1 MGLDT
6 KHPSYDEH
14 REDWEDCRNFY
25 AGPRKVRDAGE
36 KYLPAT
42 DGMRLDGLG
51 NESNGKAKTGQ
62 LAYDAYRRRAR
73 VPDYVKEAVEVITGL
88 LHQKEAIIELP
99 PQLEYLRE
107 RASVNGEPLTAL
119 HRRVTVEQISTGR
132 LGLLV
137 DMPKN
142 PPPSQPHPYIA
153 LYATEAIINWDDNTE
168 TDELGKLNLVVL
180 DESGRKRIEDFN
192 WKDVKKYRV
201 LQLGEPLENE
211 TEGLYKSGVFS
222 DDTNGLSY
230 IEADMSAPMLRGK
243 SLDFIPFT
251 FINSKD
257 LLAEPDEPPLK
268 GLVELCIG
276 IYQSEA
282 DYRQNLY
289 MQAQDTLVVSGGVRN
304 PTGLP
309 GEPEA
314 LRVGAG
320 SRIDLDQG
328 GDAKYIG
335 VAADGLQ
342 EQRTAIENDRK
353 RAQVKAG
360 ELIQNNGSQ
369 MESGQALS
377 TRFNAQTATLNQLAW
392 AAAGGLQNSLRQ
404 IAVWMGADPLAVKV
418 TPNTEFIDFQLD
430 GANFKAIMEAKD
442 MGFPIS
448 EESLHA
454 LAADRGLTVMDFVT
468 EMKKVE
474 EDRAA
479 AMKRKEDAMKME
491 SEFAPKP
498 AAPGA
503 PGAKP
508 AAKPAKTP
516 PKSGGNE

>member
-1 MGLDT
+1 MGIDA
-6 KHPSYDEH
+6 KHPSYVKFQ
-14 REDWEDCRNFY
+14 EDWETLRDFY
-25 AGPRKVRDAGE
+25 AGPQQVKNRGE
-36 KYLPAT
+36 KYLPPT
-42 DGMRLDGLG
+42 EGMRIDGLEKDKPG
-51 NESNGKAKTGQ
+51 YH
-62 LAYDAYRRRAR
+62 AYNAYRNRAR
-73 VPDYVKEAVEVITGL
+73 VPDYVKEAVEVLVGL

-99 PQLEYLRE
+99 EQMEYLRA
-107 RASVNGEPLTAL
+107 RASASGEPLNAL
-119 HRRVTVEQISTGR
+119 HRRINVEQISAGR

-137 DMPKN
+137 DMREN
-142 PPPSQPHPYIA
+142 PDPAHPNPYIA
-153 LYATEAIINWDDNTE
+153 LYTTESIINWDDNTE
-168 TDELGKLNLVVL
+168 TDEYGKLNLVVL
-180 DESGRKRIEDFN
+180 DESGHKRINTFD
-192 WKDVKKYRV
+192 WKDIKKFRV
-201 LQLGEPLENE
+201 LELGTADENE
-211 TEGLYKSGVFS
+211 LVGLYRSGTFNN
-222 DDTNGLSY
+222 DTGTVAY
-230 IEADMSAPMLRGK
+230 VDTQMKTPMLRG
-243 SLDFIPFT
+243 STLDFIPFT

-268 GLVELCIG
+268 GLAENCKG

-289 MQAQDTLVVSGGVRN
+289 MQAQDTLVVIGGVKN

-314 LRVGAG
+314 LRTGAG
-320 SRIDLDQG
+320 ARIDVDQG

-335 VAADGLQ
+335 VAADGLA

-377 TRFNAQTATLNQLAW
+377 TRFNAQTATLNQMATT
-392 AAAGGLQNSLRQ
+392 AAAGLENALRQ
-404 IAVWMGADPLAVKV
+404 IARWMGADETKVKV
-418 TPNTEFIDFQLD
+418 TPNTEFIDFAIN
-430 GANFKAIMEAKD
+430 GAEFKALMEAKD

-454 LAADRGLTVMDFVT
+454 LAADRGLTVMDFIT

-503 PGAKP
+503 PVAKP
-508 AAKPAKTP
+508 AATPAKKPAS
-516 PKSGGNE
+516 SGGKE